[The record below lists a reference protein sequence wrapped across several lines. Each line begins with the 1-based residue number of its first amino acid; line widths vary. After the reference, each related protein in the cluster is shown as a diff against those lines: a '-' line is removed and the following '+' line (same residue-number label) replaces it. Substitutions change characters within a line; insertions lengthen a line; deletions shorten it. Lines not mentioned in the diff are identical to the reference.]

1 MTRYADPRRC
11 PDCRSAI
18 APGDAACGTCRLS
31 LRGESAQRLF
41 STLALADD
49 LLRELRASSAP
60 VPVASGPTTSA
71 LPAAPASPAAPRRS
85 RLGAASVPKILLGLG
100 AGCLLVAAV
109 VFLAVAWSAL
119 GLGGR
124 TTVLVA
130 LTVVA
135 GGLGAWAAR
144 RRLRAAA
151 ESLSVVSLG
160 LVGLDLV
167 GAERAGWLGDLSL
180 AGFLVLLGVVLMG
193 SACAAAVAAAH
204 TTTLRLTGAEIV
216 SVIGLA
222 VLTGGLV
229 GTEWL
234 PIGPSLVLC
243 TLVPALA
250 GVVAAR
256 LVLRLV
262 VAGSVAVTGCAWS
275 ALTVYGVGRV
285 AVADADWRTLWLGH
299 DVWPLLVAAAL
310 VAGLA
315 LVHRLPLAARV
326 GAAAV
331 GHLLLTIAVL
341 APLQDLGVT
350 GLTVVALGVLAA
362 TAVATWCMPRSW
374 SSVNLLTQGVAAAG
388 TLLAVVALTGE
399 ALARLGEASVPVW
412 VGSAGDQLPAAPA
425 GDVPAGW
432 LVPLCVLALTG
443 TAWSLLRAGR
453 LAVDLRV
460 PAHGAWGA
468 AVLAGSLVL
477 ALALYPVPVWLVVS
491 TLVLTAVAF
500 TAWWLRSERPVL
512 LALAAGHAGA
522 ALILALHADWLSAA
536 VLALLTAFGALVHLR
551 ARADAPVAVAGGLL
565 AAAVAGSVWTW
576 GAIAAVEE
584 SWVALAA
591 VVVLGL
597 LVLVAPFAPDRWWR
611 AAQPVPTRAGLEVG
625 AALAALAASVAGLS
639 LAPLGETASWAAVY
653 LTTLGVE
660 VTIVSLQRADRRSL
674 GWVGGVLLAAA
685 SWVRL
690 ADLGVHAPEAYTLP
704 SAAALLL
711 VGLLRLRRDPRSS
724 TPTTVAPGIS
734 LAVVPSLLW
743 VIVEPTGPRSLLLG
757 LGCLVLVLLGARLGW
772 TAPLVIGSVA
782 GSVLVLRLAAP
793 YVADAVPRWVLI
805 GAAGAL
811 LLAVG
816 ATWER
821 RLDDARQ
828 LATYVRALR

>member
-1 MTRYADPRRC
+1 
-11 PDCRSAI
+11 
-18 APGDAACGTCRLS
+18 
-31 LRGESAQRLF
+31 
-41 STLALADD
+41 
-49 LLRELRASSAP
+49 
-60 VPVASGPTTSA
+60 
-71 LPAAPASPAAPRRS
+71 
-85 RLGAASVPKILLGLG
+85 
-100 AGCLLVAAV
+100 
-109 VFLAVAWSAL
+109 
-119 GLGGR
+119 
-124 TTVLVA
+124 
-130 LTVVA
+130 
-135 GGLGAWAAR
+135 
-144 RRLRAAA
+144 
-151 ESLSVVSLG
+151 
-160 LVGLDLV
+160 
-167 GAERAGWLGDLSL
+167 
-180 AGFLVLLGVVLMG
+180 
-193 SACAAAVAAAH
+193 
-204 TTTLRLTGAEIV
+204 
-216 SVIGLA
+216 
-222 VLTGGLV
+222 
-229 GTEWL
+229 
-234 PIGPSLVLC
+234 
-243 TLVPALA
+243 
-250 GVVAAR
+250 
-256 LVLRLV
+256 
-262 VAGSVAVTGCAWS
+262 
-275 ALTVYGVGRV
+275 
-285 AVADADWRTLWLGH
+285 
-299 DVWPLLVAAAL
+299 
-310 VAGLA
+310 
-315 LVHRLPLAARV
+315 
-326 GAAAV
+326 
-331 GHLLLTIAVL
+331 
-341 APLQDLGVT
+341 
-350 GLTVVALGVLAA
+350 
-362 TAVATWCMPRSW
+362 
-374 SSVNLLTQGVAAAG
+374 VNLLTQGAAGAG

-412 VGSAGDQLPAAPA
+412 VGSAGDRLPAAPA
-425 GDVPAGW
+425 DGVPAGW

-443 TAWSLLRAGR
+443 TAWSLLRAGH
-453 LAVDLRV
+453 LAVDLRA
-460 PAHGAWGA
+460 PACAAWGA

-491 TLVLTAVAF
+491 MQVLTAVAF

-522 ALILALHADWLSAA
+522 ALVLALHAAWLSAA

-551 ARADAPVAVAGGLL
+551 ARADAPVAFAGGVL

-584 SWVALAA
+584 SWVALAG

-597 LVLVAPFAPDRWWR
+597 LVLVAAFAPDRWWR
-611 AAQPVPTRAGLEVG
+611 AAHPVPTRAGLEVG
-625 AALAALAASVAGLS
+625 ATLAALVASVAGLS

-653 LTTLGVE
+653 LTTLGVG

-724 TPTTVAPGIS
+724 TQTTLAPGIS

-793 YVADAVPRWVLI
+793 YVGDAVPRWVLI

-828 LATYVRALR
+828 LATYVGALR